1 MNTVLLLVRHD
12 LRAIRWLLVLA
23 VAAGVTALTRAGSWD
38 PLNPLAAWTLPVAFV
53 LCGLV
58 WFFIAGR
65 LAFQHP
71 AADPLAAW
79 RLRPVAPWMVVV
91 EKIGFGVLLLA
102 VIPALVMGIKS
113 AWAGMARS
121 PGDAGVL
128 SLALDFTT
136 DVLVGCTSI
145 YLALLWLASLCRTSG
160 RFLLVLAGGYFLGSS
175 VIGALIVWFPGLSTR
190 VDASYQWLAWLV
202 YTTGMVFLIASQYA
216 RPSLARSLVGAA
228 LLLGLLVELAQ
239 VFPGARGP
247 RLLTVPEASVSIRL
261 EAGDASG
268 ALPFSVQVAG
278 LTESDVW
285 CLRLSGASQWSRVTR
300 IDGNAGSSVQ
310 KPVLVE
316 TPALRPA
323 LGLEGFRLEGALV
336 EDARVW
342 SYLPDA
348 RRSVAPSN
356 AEVEAP
362 DSAEEIVVVAASGGS
377 VSASRVAPMASV
389 RAVAYRTRLAALRV
403 MPLRAGA
410 LAVGAAGDL
419 ELLDLDRQGRRLDI
433 TVQLDRRTRQDR
445 SWAPGMVVAWV
456 DTQGRTA
463 YLADVTVPAERS
475 GLRREDRKIR
485 LSLTVPAGAAEPD
498 ELRFYERRW
507 TGYFFVPVQVS
518 PP

>member
-1 MNTVLLLVRHD
+1 MLLLVRHD

-23 VAAGVTALTRAGSWD
+23 VAAGATALTRAGSWD

-79 RLRPVAPWMVVV
+79 RLRPVAPWMVIV

-113 AWAGMARS
+113 AWAGMTRS

-160 RFLLVLAGGYFLGSS
+160 SFLLVLAGGYFLGSS

-202 YTTGMVFLIASQYA
+202 YTGGMIGLIARQYV
-216 RPSLARSLVGAA
+216 RPRLGRSLVGAA
-228 LLLGLLVELAQ
+228 LLLGLLFGLAQ
-239 VFPGARGP
+239 VVPGVRGP
-247 RLLTVPEASVSIRL
+247 RLLAVPDASVSIRL
-261 EAGDASG
+261 EGGDASG
-268 ALPFSVQVAG
+268 ARPFSVQVTG
-278 LTESDVW
+278 LPESDVW
-285 CLRLSGASQWSRVTR
+285 CLRLGRAAHRSRVTR
-300 IDGNAGSSVQ
+300 IDGNTGNSVQ
-310 KPVLVE
+310 TPVLVE
-316 TPALRPA
+316 TPALRLA
-323 LGLEGFRLEGALV
+323 LGLEDFRLVGALV

-342 SYLPDA
+342 SYLPDP
-348 RRSVAPSN
+348 RRSVAPSD
-356 AEVEAP
+356 AVVEAP
-362 DSAEEIVVVAASGGS
+362 DSAEEIVVMAATGGS
-377 VSASRVAPMASV
+377 VSASRVAPAAIV
-389 RAVAYRTRLAALRV
+389 RAVAYRTSLSAPRL
-403 MPLRAGA
+403 MPLRKGA
-410 LAVGAAGDL
+410 RALGAAGDL
-419 ELLDLDRQGRRLDI
+419 ELLELDRQGRRLSV
-433 TVQLDRRTRQDR
+433 TVQMDRGTRTDW
-445 SWAPGMVVAWV
+445 SWAPGMLAAWV

-463 YLADVTVPAERS
+463 YLADVTVPAGS
-475 GLRREDRKIR
+475 PGLRREDGKIH
-485 LSLTVPAGAAEPD
+485 LSLIVPSGAAEPD
-498 ELRFYERRW
+498 ELRFYERTW
-507 TGYFFVPVQVS
+507 TGYFILPVQAS